1 VLTQNLSTNVEEINK
16 SDDCDM
22 DNEDKVT
29 QKWKALLSRVI
40 LQPSEVT
47 HMSKLKCRVTR

>member
-1 VLTQNLSTNVEEINK
+1 MLTQNLSTNVEEINK